1 MFLHSNAIHLN
12 VQAQFLCSLLYFSV
26 QQNIPLDKEAYSEL
40 TQTFKM
46 EVLRNIANDVK
57 RLTLDVWPAF
67 KYVSEVCSPHVVFI
81 KIDS

>member
-1 MFLHSNAIHLN
+1 MFFSLSLCAIKHSLT
-12 VQAQFLCSLLYFSV
+12 
-26 QQNIPLDKEAYSEL
+26 DKEAYSEL